1 MKIKKSIKK
10 SIIALSLLTLSTGI
24 IPDQTQAKTE
34 HDKTKIV
41 CKDKKK
47 YKIKDCNSLNSY
59 LFKAVSKS
67 KLQDLTYHDSYEVS
81 KNNLK
86 VGSYYQVVYNH
97 DDPVKAFL
105 ITPTNKEKTMLE
117 YSYQDILRQQKQDKN
132 YQINK
137 KKYNNDKRITIF
149 Y

>member
-10 SIIALSLLTLSTGI
+10 SVIVLSMLTLATGI
-24 IPDQTQAKTE
+24 VPDDTQATE

-47 YKIKDCNSLNSY
+47 YKIKNCNSLNSC
-59 LFKAVSKS
+59 LFKAVSKN
-67 KLQDLTYHDSYEVS
+67 KLQYLTYYNAYEIS
-81 KNNLK
+81 KKPLK
-86 VGSYYQVVYNH
+86 VGAYYQVVYNH

-105 ITPTNKEKTMLE
+105 ITPTNKEKTMLQ
-117 YSYQDILRQQKQDKN
+117 YSYQDILKQQKQDKQ
-132 YQINK
+132 YQRNK
-137 KKYNNDKRITIF
+137 KKYDNDKRITIF

>member
-10 SIIALSLLTLSTGI
+10 SIIALSLLTLATGI
-24 IPDQTQAKTE
+24 IPDQTQATE
-34 HDKTKIV
+34 HDKTKVV

-47 YKIKDCNSLNSY
+47 YKVKNCNSLNSY
-59 LFKAVSKS
+59 LFKAVSKN
-67 KLQDLTYHDSYEVS
+67 KLQDLTYYNAYEIS

-105 ITPTNKEKTMLE
+105 ITPTNKEKTMLQ
-117 YSYQDILRQQKQDKN
+117 YSYQDILKQQKQDKQ
-132 YQINK
+132 YQRNK
-137 KKYNNDKRITIF
+137 KKYDSDKRITIF

>member
-10 SIIALSLLTLSTGI
+10 SIIALSLLTLATGI

-34 HDKTKIV
+34 HDKTKVV

-47 YKIKDCNSLNSY
+47 YKIKNCNSLNSY
-59 LFKAVSKS
+59 LFKAVSKN
-67 KLQDLTYHDSYEVS
+67 KLQDLTYHDSYEIS
-81 KNNLK
+81 KKPLK
-86 VGSYYQVVYNH
+86 VGAYYQVVYNH

-105 ITPTNKEKTMLE
+105 ITPTNKEKTMLQ
-117 YSYQDILRQQKQDKN
+117 YSYQDIVKQQKQDKQ

-137 KKYNNDKRITIF
+137 KKYDSDKRITIF

>member
-10 SIIALSLLTLSTGI
+10 SIIALSLLSLSTGI

-34 HDKTKIV
+34 HDKTKVV

-47 YKIKDCNSLNSY
+47 YKIKDCNNLNSY
-59 LFKAVSKS
+59 LFKAVSKN
-67 KLQDLTYHDSYEVS
+67 KLQDLTYYNAYEIS
-81 KNNLK
+81 KKPLK
-86 VGSYYQVVYNH
+86 VGAYYQVVYSH

-105 ITPTNKEKTMLE
+105 IVPTAKEKEILK
-117 YSYQDILRQQKQDKN
+117 YSYQDILIKQKKDKQ

-137 KKYNNDKRITIF
+137 KKYDNDKRITIF